1 MPEQGRRGGDV
12 KGAGSADQVKERVA
26 PRGAIRTWPE
36 GERPREKLLRY
47 GAQTLSNAELLAILI
62 RTGNRAR
69 SALDLACGVLEG
81 GMGLPGLAR
90 RNAREL
96 MRVEGIGEVK
106 ALGILAAFELGRRL
120 QADSGGKRTPLR
132 TPEDAARLV
141 IPRLRD
147 LTHEVFAVLVLD
159 TQNTV
164 LATVELSR
172 GTLNAS
178 LVHPREVFKAAV
190 DHVGAAVLVVHNH
203 PSGNP
208 EPSGEDI
215 AITHQLAEAGKI
227 LGIPLHDHLIVGGN
241 GYVSLAERGHLS

>member
-1 MPEQGRRGGDV
+1 MKV
-12 KGAGSADQVKERVA
+12 AGSPDHVKERVA
-26 PRGAIRTWPE
+26 PRGAISAWPA
-36 GERPREKLLRY
+36 GERPREKLLRS
-47 GAQTLSNAELLAILI
+47 GAQAVSDAELVAILI
-62 RTGNRAR
+62 RTGNRGR
-69 SALDLACGVLEG
+69 TALDLACGVLEG
-81 GMGLPGLAR
+81 GRGLSGLAR

-96 MRVEGIGEVK
+96 MRVEGIGEAK

-120 QADSGGKRTPLR
+120 QADSGGKRIPLR

-147 LTHEVFAVLVLD
+147 LMHEVFAVMVLD
-159 TQNTV
+159 AQNGL
-164 LATVELSR
+164 LATVELSH

-178 LVHPREVFKAAV
+178 LVHPREVFKAAI
-190 DHVGAAVLVVHNH
+190 DNVGAAVLVVHNH

-241 GYVSLAERGHLS
+241 GYVSLAERGLLS

>member
-1 MPEQGRRGGDV
+1 MSD
-12 KGAGSADQVKERVA
+12 
-26 PRGAIRTWPE
+26 
-36 GERPREKLLRY
+36 
-47 GAQTLSNAELLAILI
+47 AELLAILI
-62 RTGNRAR
+62 RTGNRAQT
-69 SALDLACGVLEG
+69 ALDLASGVLQG
-81 GMGLPGLAR
+81 GRGLAGLAR

-96 MRVEGIGEVK
+96 MRVEGIGEAK

-120 QADSGGKRTPLR
+120 QADSGGRRTPLR

-159 TQNTV
+159 TQNVV
-164 LATVELSR
+164 LATVELSH

-178 LVHPREVFKAAV
+178 LVHPREVFKVAI

-241 GYVSLAERGHLS
+241 GYVSLAERGQLF

>member
-1 MPEQGRRGGDV
+1 M
-12 KGAGSADQVKERVA
+12 KAAGSPDPVKERAA
-26 PRGAIRTWPE
+26 PRGTIRAWPA
-36 GERPREKLLRY
+36 GERPREKLLRS
-47 GAQTLSNAELLAILI
+47 GAQAMSDAELIAILI

-69 SALDLACGVLEG
+69 TALDLACGLLG
-81 GMGLPGLAR
+81 GGRGLSGLAR

-96 MRVEGIGEVK
+96 MRVEGIGEAK

-147 LTHEVFAVLVLD
+147 LTHEVFAVMVLD
-159 TQNTV
+159 TQNAL
-164 LATVELSR
+164 LATVELSH

-178 LVHPREVFKAAV
+178 LVHPREVFKAAI
-190 DHVGAAVLVVHNH
+190 DNVGAAVLVVHNH

-241 GYVSLAERGHLS
+241 GYVSLAERGLLS

>member
-1 MPEQGRRGGDV
+1 M
-12 KGAGSADQVKERVA
+12 A
-26 PRGAIRTWPE
+26 
-36 GERPREKLLRY
+36 
-47 GAQTLSNAELLAILI
+47 
-62 RTGNRAR
+62 
-69 SALDLACGVLEG
+69 
-81 GMGLPGLAR
+81 GLAR

-96 MRVEGIGEVK
+96 MRVEGIGEAK

-120 QADSGGKRTPLR
+120 QADSGGRRTPLR

-159 TQNTV
+159 TQNVV
-164 LATVELSR
+164 LATVELSH

-178 LVHPREVFKAAV
+178 LVHPREVFKAAI

-241 GYVSLAERGHLS
+241 GYVSLAERGQLF